1 MCSSRAGWTSECGP
15 GLGAPAVFLSSHP
28 AHPSRAAFTLAVKEG
43 APPWARHRSPWP
55 ALPWGLLDR
64 HLSGLSCIFFQAA
77 GTFVSPHAP
86 TRVSRERGPSCSV
99 FTSYADLSATPSHS
113 VQSPRRPRKGSHCPL
128 TPVLLPA
135 AAPPSRGQLSSSLVV
150 LGGVLT
156 TELPTCRPPPD
167 PDQDPLF

>member
-1 MCSSRAGWTSECGP
+1 MSTLGHRAEREGMLQLGWVDKRVWAGRGGSRC
-15 GLGAPAVFLSSHP
+15 L
-28 AHPSRAAFTLAVKEG
+28 
-43 APPWARHRSPWP
+43 P
-55 ALPWGLLDR
+55 ALPPGTLLA
-64 HLSGLSCIFFQAA
+64 SGLHSGCKGGRPALGQAPEPPACPPLGSPGSPPLGAFLHFFQAA

-135 AAPPSRGQLSSSLVV
+135 AAPPSRGQLSSKPGG
-150 LGGVLT
+150 LGG
-156 TELPTCRPPPD
+156 C
-167 PDQDPLF
+167 